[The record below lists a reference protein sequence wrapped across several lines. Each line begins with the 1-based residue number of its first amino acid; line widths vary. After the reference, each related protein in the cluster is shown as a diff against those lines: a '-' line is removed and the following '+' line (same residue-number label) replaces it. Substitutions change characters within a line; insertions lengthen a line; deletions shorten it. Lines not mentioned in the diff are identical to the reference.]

1 MAVSDSE
8 MNRMQ
13 QDAIARVKEMQERA
27 MANVTAQEG

>member
-13 QDAIARVKEMQERA
+13 QDAIRQMRQMHNRA
-27 MANVTAQEG
+27 QSSSGQ